1 MPMIAAKPLSLLL
14 AATACAIVAGGLA
27 AGPAGAQATGGSA
40 SAPAGAASGGAA
52 AQPSAPAKA
61 PDSLVIL
68 FDSGSAALRPEDRG
82 VLDQASRLFRE
93 GNPIVMIVSGSTDGV
108 GSPELNLRLSQQRAE
123 TVLRGLVARGIP
135 ADRFQILAKG
145 ETEPA
150 VPAPKGT
157 AEPQNRRVEIRWR

>member
-1 MPMIAAKPLSLLL
+1 MIAARPLSALV
-14 AATACAIVAGGLA
+14 AAAACVIA
-27 AGPAGAQATGGSA
+27 AGPAVAQATGGA
-40 SAPAGAASGGAA
+40 SPPAGAAPSGAA
-52 AQPSAPAKA
+52 AQPSAAAKA

-68 FDSGSAALRPEDRG
+68 FDSGSAALRPQDRA

-108 GSPELNLRLSQQRAE
+108 GAPEQNLRLSQQRAE

-135 ADRFQILAKG
+135 ADRFQMLAKG

-157 AEPQNRRVEIRWR
+157 AEPQNRRVEITWR